1 MIRTFFRLLVL
12 PLLLC
17 LAGTVAAQ
25 QSEVLPRP
33 AALEPAIQFWIRVY
47 TEIDT
52 EHGFLHD
59 AVNLSVVYETV
70 PYERTGVERERKR
83 IEEALRSL
91 ATGKRSDL
99 NNLEQTVL
107 DKWPADVSNATLA
120 AAANSV
126 RFQLGQSN
134 RFVAGL
140 IRSGAYRSHI
150 DSVIRA
156 KGLPIELGALPHVES
171 SFHPGAYSSVAAAGM
186 WQFMRETGQ
195 RYMRIDHIVDE
206 RLDPYTA
213 TYAAMSLL
221 EFNYSVLGNW
231 PLALT
236 AYNHGVGGMSRAVR
250 DTGSDRIEDI
260 VFNYKGP
267 AFGFASRNFY
277 AQFLAVLDVEK
288 RAQALFGVLQL
299 DPSPEYD
306 EFEMDSF
313 VEART
318 LADALGVSL
327 EQLQFDNPALRDVVW
342 KGDKRIPKGYM
353 VKVQRRSLNAPLATL
368 VAGIP
373 SAERFSIQT
382 PDIEYFVQSGD
393 SLSAIARRFRTS
405 VAQLVT
411 LNQLADRN
419 ALRIGQRLV
428 LPQDSAAATGQNS
441 AQIAA
446 TAPVSNTPGSS
457 ASGAGSR
464 PDDYA
469 VRRGDTIS
477 TIAQRYGV
485 SEAALLRAN
494 NLDNPNRIFPG
505 QVLRFPWAADA
516 EVQVAAAAAT
526 STETTV
532 APVPV
537 SAATAMPAQPVQVA
551 QVAASAPLA
560 IVEAEPVGE
569 YNSSFADTG
578 EPNVVEVAFDPSAT
592 AVAGGQSAHEL
603 ASDPSDYSVSANHSI
618 EIQASETLGH
628 YADWLKV
635 PVTSL
640 RRLNNMSASQP
651 VVIGRRLTLD
661 FSKVSVAQFEAVRRD
676 FHLTEQQ
683 KFFEEYRI
691 QDVARHTVVAND
703 NIAALARRKYSVP
716 MWLLRQYNPG
726 LDFRSVQIG
735 QTVMFPVLEA
745 VTASG
750 SSG

>member
-1 MIRTFFRLLVL
+1 MIRAFCRSL
-12 PLLLC
+12 PRFLFLLLC
-17 LAGTVAAQ
+17 LSGTAVAQ
-25 QSEVLPRP
+25 QSDTLPRP
-33 AALEPAIQFWIRVY
+33 AALEPAIQFWIKVY

-59 AVNLSVVYETV
+59 AVNLSVIYETV
-70 PYERTGVERERKR
+70 HYERTGVERERAR
-83 IEEALRSL
+83 IEEALRAL
-91 ATGKRSDL
+91 ATGKRSGL
-99 NNLEQTVL
+99 NHLEQTVL

-126 RFQLGQSN
+126 RFQLGQSD

-186 WQFMRETGQ
+186 WQFMRATGQ

-221 EFNYSVLGNW
+221 EFNYSILGNW

-236 AYNHGVGGMSRAVR
+236 AYNHGVGGMGRAVR

-306 EFEMDSF
+306 EVEMDSF

-318 LADALGVSL
+318 LADSLGVTL
-327 EQLQFDNPALRDVVW
+327 EQLQFDNPALRPVVW
-342 KGDKRIPKGYM
+342 KGDKRIPKGYV
-353 VKVQRRSLNAPLATL
+353 VKVQRRSLDAPLATL
-368 VAGIP
+368 MAGIP
-373 SAERFSIQT
+373 AAERFPIQT

-393 SLSAIARRFRTS
+393 SLSAIARRFSTS

-419 ALRIGQRLV
+419 ALSIGQRLV

-446 TAPVSNTPGSS
+446 TAPASTAPRDSGS
-457 ASGAGSR
+457 ASSR
-464 PDDYA
+464 PDAYA
-469 VRRGDTIS
+469 VRRGDTLS
-477 TIAQRYGV
+477 TIARRYGV
-485 SEAALLRAN
+485 SEATLLRVN
-494 NLDNPNRIFPG
+494 NLDNPHRIFPG
-505 QVLRFPWAADA
+505 QMLRFSADNRPA
-516 EVQVAAAAAT
+516 VQVAAAT
-526 STETTV
+526 P
-532 APVPV
+532 APVTPPAEV
-537 SAATAMPAQPVQVA
+537 PAAVVPAP
-551 QVAASAPLA
+551 APTA
-560 IVEAEPVGE
+560 IVEAPPVPE
-569 YNSSFADTG
+569 YNPAFAD
-578 EPNVVEVAFDPSAT
+578 EAEAENVAVVFDPTAT
-592 AVAGGQSAHEL
+592 AVSGSGATVADLSA
-603 ASDPSDYSVSANHSI
+603 DPSDYSVSAEGSI

-628 YADWLKV
+628 YADWV
-635 PVTSL
+635 GMSVAQV
-640 RRLNNMSASQP
+640 RRLNGMSASQP
-651 VVIGRRLTLD
+651 VVIGRRLKLD
-661 FSKVSVAQFEAVRRD
+661 FSKVSVAQFESRRRD
-676 FHLTEQQ
+676 FHLEEQQ
-683 KFFEEYRI
+683 KFFAAYRI
-691 QDVARHTVVAND
+691 QDVAHHTVVAND
-703 NIAALARRKYSVP
+703 NIAALARSKYAVP
-716 MWLLRQYNPG
+716 LWLLRQYNPG

>member
-1 MIRTFFRLLVL
+1 MIRAFCRSL
-12 PLLLC
+12 PRFLFLLLC
-17 LAGTVAAQ
+17 LSGTAGAQ
-25 QSEVLPRP
+25 QSDILPRP
-33 AALEPAIQFWIRVY
+33 AALEPAIQFWIKVY

-59 AVNLSVVYETV
+59 AVNLSVIYETV
-70 PYERTGVERERKR
+70 HYERTGVERERAR
-83 IEEALRSL
+83 IEEALRAL
-91 ATGKRSDL
+91 AAGKRSGL
-99 NNLEQTVL
+99 NNLEQTIL

-126 RFQLGQSN
+126 RFQLGQSD

-186 WQFMRETGQ
+186 WQFMRATGQ

-221 EFNYSVLGNW
+221 EFNYSILGNW

-236 AYNHGVGGMSRAVR
+236 AYNHGVGGMGRAVR

-277 AQFLAVLDVEK
+277 SQFLAVLDVEK

-299 DPSPEYD
+299 DPSPVYD
-306 EFEMDSF
+306 EFEMDSY

-318 LADALGVSL
+318 LADSLGMTL
-327 EQLQFDNPALRDVVW
+327 EQLQFDNPALRPVVW
-342 KGDKRIPKGYM
+342 KGDKRIPKGYV

-368 VAGIP
+368 MAGIP
-373 SAERFSIQT
+373 AAERFPIQT

-419 ALRIGQRLV
+419 TLSIGQRLV
-428 LPQDSAAATGQNS
+428 LPQDSATATGQNS

-446 TAPVSNTPGSS
+446 TAPASAAPRVSGS
-457 ASGAGSR
+457 AGSR
-464 PDDYA
+464 PDAYA
-469 VRRGDTIS
+469 VRRGDTLS
-477 TIAQRYGV
+477 TIARRYGV
-485 SEAALLRAN
+485 SETALLRAN
-494 NLDNPNRIFPG
+494 NLDNPHRIFPG
-505 QVLRFPWAADA
+505 QMLRFPTDNNPA
-516 EVQVAAAAAT
+516 VQVAAAAPAA
-526 STETTV
+526 
-532 APVPV
+532 AP
-537 SAATAMPAQPVQVA
+537 AAAAPAAPAQPVQVA
-551 QVAASAPLA
+551 VAVAPAPSA
-560 IVEAEPVGE
+560 IVEAPPVAE
-569 YNSSFADTG
+569 YTPAFADDA
-578 EPNVVEVAFDPSAT
+578 EAENVPVVFDPSAP
-592 AVAGGQSAHEL
+592 AVAGAGATVQDLSA
-603 ASDPSDYSVSANHSI
+603 DPSDYSVSAEGSI

-628 YADWLKV
+628 YADWV
-635 PVTSL
+635 GSSVAEL
-640 RRLNNMSASQP
+640 RRLNGMSANQP
-651 VVIGRRLTLD
+651 VVIGRRFTLD
-661 FSKVSVAQFEAVRRD
+661 FSKVSVARFESRRRD
-676 FHLTEQQ
+676 FHLAEQQ
-683 KFFEEYRI
+683 KFFEAYRI
-691 QDVARHTVVAND
+691 QDVASHTVVAND
-703 NIAALARRKYSVP
+703 NIAALARSKYSVP